1 MAEPLRVLLVEDSAD
16 DALILE
22 REVRRGGFDLSL
34 TRVDTE
40 GQFLS
45 AISQAFDVVLADYVL
60 PRFTALG
67 VLRHLRYLHLD
78 IPTIVVS
85 GTVTEEELV
94 AAMRA
99 GAHDYVQKQNLSR
112 LVPAIRRELG
122 EAQIRRRHREA
133 EGALKE
139 AQERFRFVVDN
150 TADVVYRLR
159 FPDMVYDYMSPGIE
173 RLTGY
178 APREIN
184 GIGLERLVVAITDP
198 AGKPIAREDLGWARH
213 VEQSGEFAVDY
224 QVRTKTGEL
233 RWLADHSFPWR
244 DAQGRLLGAVGTL
257 MDVSERKHAEEALR
271 RSEEYFRSLI
281 ENASDP
287 IVVMDKAG
295 TILYESPALEKVL
308 GWRPEE
314 RVGHSVLELLPPE
327 DRAAITQRLQPLMG
341 EPGRTDLVET
351 RVLHRDGSWRD
362 IEAVA
367 TSRTDEDGRITVIL
381 NVRDLTERKSLE
393 AQLNQAQKMEAIGRL
408 AGGVAHDF
416 NNLTTAI
423 LGYSELM
430 LRQLGAGDPLRRHV
444 AEVTRAAERAASL
457 TRQLLAFSRKQL
469 LQPKVLEVAEVL
481 EHSRGLLERLI
492 GEDIELV
499 TRTEPGVGR
508 VRADPVQLEQV
519 LLNLVV
525 NARDAMPRGGRLV
538 LEASNADLDD
548 EYAHEHVTVR
558 PGRYVMIAVSD
569 TGVGMDKETQER
581 IFEPFFTTK
590 EKGKGTGLGLST
602 VYGIVQQ
609 SGGYV
614 WVYSEVGRG
623 TTFKLY
629 LPRVDEEADRLA
641 PVATA
646 AATPVAASET
656 LLLVEDEASVRE
668 LLKELLES
676 AGYSVLEASR
686 PAEAITLVE
695 ARPEPIDLLITDV
708 VLPEMMGPEL
718 ARHLHQ
724 LRPGLRTLFLSGY
737 TEGIVLDKGL
747 MNDDAH
753 FLQKPFTTDALES
766 KVREVLDGPAPTAR

>member
-16 DALILE
+16 DAALLE
-22 REVRRGGFDLSL
+22 RELRRGGYDVAL
-34 TRVDTE
+34 TRVETE
-40 GQFLS
+40 SQFLS
-45 AISQAFDVVLADYVL
+45 VVSQAWDVIVVDYVL

-67 VLRHLRYLHLD
+67 VLRHLRHLRLD

-85 GTVTEEELV
+85 GTVTESELV
-94 AAMRA
+94 DAMKA

-112 LVPAIRRELG
+112 LVPAIRREIGDASL
-122 EAQIRRRHREA
+122 RRRHRES
-133 EGALKE
+133 EDALKE
-139 AQERFRFVVDN
+139 AQDRFRFVVEN
-150 TADVVYRLR
+150 TGDVVYRVR
-159 FPDMVYDYMSPGIE
+159 FPDMVYDYVSPGIE

-184 GIGLERLVVAITDP
+184 GVGLDKLVVTITDP
-198 AGKPIAREDLGWARH
+198 TGKVIPREDLGWARH
-213 VEQSGEFAVDY
+213 IEQAGEFAADY
-224 QVRTKTGEL
+224 QIRTKTGEL

-244 DAQGRLLGAVGTL
+244 DGQGRLLGAVGTL
-257 MDVSERKHAEEALR
+257 MDVTDRKAAETALR
-271 RSEEYFRSLI
+271 HSEEYYRSLI

-287 IVVMDKAG
+287 IVVLDEAG
-295 TILYESPALEKVL
+295 QVLYESPALEKVL

-314 RVGHSVLELLPPE
+314 RLGRKTLELLPE
-327 DRAAITQRLQPLMG
+327 EQRAEIAERLARVMR
-341 EPGRTDLVET
+341 EPGRTELVET
-351 RVLHRDGSWRD
+351 RALHRDGSWRD

-367 TSRTDEDGRITVIL
+367 KSRRDEGGRTTVIL
-381 NVRDLTERKSLE
+381 NVRDLTERKNLE

-430 LRQLGAGDPLRRHV
+430 LRRLEAHDPLRRHV
-444 AEVTRAAERAASL
+444 AEVTRAAERAAAL

-469 LQPKVLEVAEVL
+469 LQPRVLDVAGVL

-499 TRTEPGVGR
+499 TRAEPAVGR
-508 VRADPVQLEQV
+508 VRADPIQLDQV
-519 LLNLVV
+519 ILNLAV
-525 NARDAMPRGGRLV
+525 NARDAMPRGGRLLV
-538 LEASNADLDD
+538 EASNADLDD
-548 EYAHEHVTVR
+548 EYAHDHVTVR
-558 PGRYVMIAVSD
+558 PGRYVMLAVSD
-569 TGVGMDKETQER
+569 TGQGMDKATQER

-590 EKGKGTGLGLST
+590 ETGKGTGLGLST

-623 TTFKLY
+623 TTFKIY
-629 LPRVDEEADRLA
+629 LPRVDEEVDQPPAA
-641 PVATA
+641 APPPVATA
-646 AATPVAASET
+646 AASQT
-656 LLLVEDEASVRE
+656 LLLVEDEGSVRE
-668 LLKELLES
+668 LLKELLEA

-686 PAEAITLVE
+686 PAEAISLVR

-708 VLPEMMGPEL
+708 VMPDMTGPEL
-718 ARHLHQ
+718 ARHLDG
-724 LRPGLRTLFLSGY
+724 LRPGLRMLFLSGY
-737 TEGIVLDKGL
+737 TEGVVLDKGL
-747 MNDDAH
+747 LNDGAH

-766 KVREVLDGPAPTAR
+766 KVREALESPARAAR

>member
-16 DALILE
+16 DALLLE

-45 AISQAFDVVLADYVL
+45 AISQAFDVVVADYVL

-67 VLRHLRYLHLD
+67 VLRHLRHLHLD

-94 AAMRA
+94 EAMRA

-122 EAQIRRRHREA
+122 EARIRRRHREA
-133 EGALKE
+133 EEALKE

-184 GIGLERLVVAITDP
+184 GVGLDRLVVAITDP
-198 AGKPIAREDLGWARH
+198 AGKPIAREELGWARH

-244 DAQGRLLGAVGTL
+244 DGQGRLLGAVGTL
-257 MDVSERKHAEEALR
+257 MDVSDRKRAEEALR

-314 RVGHSVLELLPPE
+314 RVGRNVLELLPPE
-327 DRAAITQRLQPLMG
+327 DRTEIVQRLQPLIV

-367 TSRTDEDGRITVIL
+367 KSRTDEDGRITVIL
-381 NVRDLTERKSLE
+381 NVRDLTERKNLE

-469 LQPKVLEVAEVL
+469 LQPKVLDVAEVL

-499 TRTEPGVGR
+499 TRAEPGVGR
-508 VRADPVQLEQV
+508 VRADPVQLDQV
-519 LLNLVV
+519 LLNLAV

-548 EYAHEHVTVR
+548 DYAHEHVTVR

-623 TTFKLY
+623 TTFKIY

-646 AATPVAASET
+646 AATPAAASET

-668 LLKELLES
+668 LLKELLEA

-686 PAEAITLVE
+686 PAEAISLVE
-695 ARPEPIDLLITDV
+695 ARQEPIDLLITDV

-724 LRPGLRTLFLSGY
+724 LRPGLRMLFLSGY
-737 TEGIVLDKGL
+737 TEGIVVDKGL
-747 MNDDAH
+747 LNDGAH

-766 KVREVLDGPAPTAR
+766 KVREVLDGPAPTVR